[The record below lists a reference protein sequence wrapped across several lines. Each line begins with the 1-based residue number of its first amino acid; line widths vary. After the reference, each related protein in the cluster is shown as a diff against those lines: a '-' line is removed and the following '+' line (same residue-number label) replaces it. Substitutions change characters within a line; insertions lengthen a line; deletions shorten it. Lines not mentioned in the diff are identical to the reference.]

1 MYQRKGIQARGQA
14 VPRWGCTGLARE
26 NSGNVNSIPII
37 YNLKIQ
43 VCAMQFGRHNDTE
56 KKNGVFYFCFLSLA
70 IWASLVAQWFKNLP
84 ANVADTGSI
93 PSPGRYYMLQ
103 SN

>member
-1 MYQRKGIQARGQA
+1 
-14 VPRWGCTGLARE
+14 
-26 NSGNVNSIPII
+26 
-37 YNLKIQ
+37 
-43 VCAMQFGRHNDTE
+43 MQFGRQNDTQ
-56 KKNGVFYFCFLSLA
+56 KNGAFYFCFLNLV
-70 IWASLVAQWFKNLP
+70 IRASLVAQWFKNLP

>member
-1 MYQRKGIQARGQA
+1 MI
-14 VPRWGCTGLARE
+14 
-26 NSGNVNSIPII
+26 
-37 YNLKIQ
+37 LK
-43 VCAMQFGRHNDTE
+43 